1 MVDQMHKDFSEFYE
15 DLVDRLSRSNAKYRA
30 YQRAYIVAQLDKARG
45 TTTKTTTTGTS
56 KGSLHKKKSRKCL
69 VAVRSMRRRGKY
81 PNATQRASPPPYFT
95 RRELAFIACIL
106 TLFLLL
112 TICVLY
118 AACRLFDMLMWAIVS
133 LAMKLVNM

>member
-15 DLVDRLSRSNAKYRA
+15 DLVDRLSRSNANYRA

-81 PNATQRASPPPYFT
+81 PNATQRASPPPHLT
-95 RRELAFIACIL
+95 REEVVFITCIL
-106 TLFLLL
+106 IHLLVS
-112 TICVLY
+112 ISAFY
-118 AACRLFDMLMWAIVS
+118 SICRLFYMLMRAIIS

>member
-1 MVDQMHKDFSEFYE
+1 MVDEMHKDFSEFYE
-15 DLVDRLSRSNAKYRA
+15 ALIERLSRSNANYRA
-30 YQRAYIVAQLDKARG
+30 YQRAYIMTQLYKARG
-45 TTTKTTTTGTS
+45 TVTETTTTGTR
-56 KGSLHKKKSRKCL
+56 KGSLHNKKSRKCL

-81 PNATQRASPPPYFT
+81 PNATKRASPPPHFT

-106 TLFLLL
+106 TLLLLL

-118 AACRLFDMLMWAIVS
+118 TACRLFDMLMRAIVS